1 MVSYVCKKA
10 TKLAMHNNKAFAQN
24 FYEIYMDFFH
34 VLDKPMFQLL
44 SAELV
49 IPEAISS
56 FKYLLKILAKNYK
69 SCVRLLYLFIWR
81 TKKS

>member
-1 MVSYVCKKA
+1 
-10 TKLAMHNNKAFAQN
+10 
-24 FYEIYMDFFH
+24 MDFFH

-56 FKYLLKILAKNYK
+56 LSIYLKYLQKTIEVALGYFI
-69 SCVRLLYLFIWR
+69 YLFGEQR
-81 TKKS
+81 RVR